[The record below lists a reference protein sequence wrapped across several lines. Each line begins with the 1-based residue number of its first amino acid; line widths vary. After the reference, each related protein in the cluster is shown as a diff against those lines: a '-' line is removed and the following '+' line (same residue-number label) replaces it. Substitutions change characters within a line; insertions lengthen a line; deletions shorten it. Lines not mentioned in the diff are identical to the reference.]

1 MVQNLF
7 RLEVTLNKGK
17 SMKMPYDKRFIN
29 NHVFRNPKMI
39 DTFSHGPLGI
49 TDLLILRTS
58 NIQVPNNSHKA
69 LQV

>member
-29 NHVFRNPKMI
+29 NHVFRNPNMI
-39 DTFSHGPLGI
+39 DTFSHGYY
-49 TDLLILRTS
+49 
-58 NIQVPNNSHKA
+58 
-69 LQV
+69 